1 MGKKRRA
8 LSAPQKHKVRA
19 RIMNRLRKIPTAP
32 ISNSEAIEALNAS
45 NNTTNEAPTPAPT
58 IEAVP
63 EPVVVAETT
72 VEETPEATTTPE
84 PPVVKTTPK
93 TAKATRTRTTAKKKT
108 ARTRRTT
115 AKKTDSSEA

>member
-1 MGKKRRA
+1 MGKKRETVH
-8 LSAPQKHKVRA
+8 SSKTQSPS

-45 NNTTNEAPTPAPT
+45 NNTTNEAPAPTPT

-72 VEETPEATTTPE
+72 VENPRGDNNSRAPCGVNT
-84 PPVVKTTPK
+84 
-93 TAKATRTRTTAKKKT
+93 
-108 ARTRRTT
+108 
-115 AKKTDSSEA
+115 